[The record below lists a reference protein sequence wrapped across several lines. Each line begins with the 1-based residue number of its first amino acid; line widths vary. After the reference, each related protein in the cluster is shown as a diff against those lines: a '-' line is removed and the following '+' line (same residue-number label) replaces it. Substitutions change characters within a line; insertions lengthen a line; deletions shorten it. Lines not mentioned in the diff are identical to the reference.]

1 MKKQKN
7 IICRSV
13 FNPGIARR
21 LLKAGNPIFDI
32 KPKKEMPDVSIF
44 LFEET
49 DKFKA
54 DLADILS
61 KTGSDETVD

>member
-32 KPKKEMPDVSIF
+32 KPKKEMPDASIF
-44 LFEET
+44 YL
-49 DKFKA
+49 KKQ
-54 DLADILS
+54 INS
-61 KTGSDETVD
+61 RQI

>member
-1 MKKQKN
+1 
-7 IICRSV
+7 
-13 FNPGIARR
+13 
-21 LLKAGNPIFDI
+21 
-32 KPKKEMPDVSIF
+32 MPDASIF

-61 KTGSDETVD
+61 KTDSNETVD